1 MYSRVL
7 GTGSALPKRIV
18 TNGEFAAMLAR
29 DGIETSDEWIRTR
42 TGIESRHFAD
52 EAEGETTSS
61 LAVAAARRALEAANV
76 ETSEID
82 LIIVATTTPDM
93 VFPSVAC
100 RVQAA
105 LGARGCAAFD
115 VQAVCAGF
123 IYALNAADAMLRAG
137 PYRAAIVIGAEV
149 MSRVLDMK
157 DRSTCVLFGDGSG
170 AVVLAAS
177 GEENAGILGNV
188 LGADGSDTAM
198 LCMPAGGSAMP
209 PSERTVREGLHYLK
223 MDGREVFKH
232 AVRIMQ
238 EKALEVLDLCGVSAE
253 DVSLLIPHQ
262 ANTRIIE
269 TVAKRLKIPS
279 EKVYVNI
286 ENYGNTSSAS
296 IPIALDEVVRGDKVK
311 KGDLVLLVAFGAGLT
326 WGATLIRF

>member
-76 ETSEID
+76 EASEID

-157 DRSTCVLFGDGSG
+157 DRSTCVLFGDGAG
-170 AVVLAAS
+170 AFRRRA
-177 GEENAGILGNV
+177 
-188 LGADGSDTAM
+188 
-198 LCMPAGGSAMP
+198 
-209 PSERTVREGLHYLK
+209 
-223 MDGREVFKH
+223 
-232 AVRIMQ
+232 
-238 EKALEVLDLCGVSAE
+238 
-253 DVSLLIPHQ
+253 
-262 ANTRIIE
+262 
-269 TVAKRLKIPS
+269 
-279 EKVYVNI
+279 
-286 ENYGNTSSAS
+286 SSAS
-296 IPIALDEVVRGDKVK
+296 SPPRTSTPSSFESSSTQASPSPPTSASTRSSTAAPPCGSS
-311 KGDLVLLVAFGAGLT
+311 ASA
-326 WGATLIRF
+326 ARRA

>member
-115 VQAVCAGF
+115 VQATAR
-123 IYALNAADAMLRAG
+123 ALSC
-137 PYRAAIVIGAEV
+137 
-149 MSRVLDMK
+149 SRPRPIPAFSPPACTL
-157 DRSTCVLFGDGSG
+157 
-170 AVVLAAS
+170 
-177 GEENAGILGNV
+177 
-188 LGADGSDTAM
+188 TA
-198 LCMPAGGSAMP
+198 
-209 PSERTVREGLHYLK
+209 T
-223 MDGREVFKH
+223 
-232 AVRIMQ
+232 
-238 EKALEVLDLCGVSAE
+238 
-253 DVSLLIPHQ
+253 
-262 ANTRIIE
+262 T
-269 TVAKRLKIPS
+269 AKRC
-279 EKVYVNI
+279 
-286 ENYGNTSSAS
+286 
-296 IPIALDEVVRGDKVK
+296 
-311 KGDLVLLVAFGAGLT
+311 
-326 WGATLIRF
+326 

>member
-115 VQAVCAGF
+115 VHVPQTPRRSR
-123 IYALNAADAMLRAG
+123 LRASG
-137 PYRAAIVIGAEV
+137 WSCTSALR
-149 MSRVLDMK
+149 SRRPC
-157 DRSTCVLFGDGSG
+157 RS
-170 AVVLAAS
+170 
-177 GEENAGILGNV
+177 E
-188 LGADGSDTAM
+188 
-198 LCMPAGGSAMP
+198 
-209 PSERTVREGLHYLK
+209 
-223 MDGREVFKH
+223 
-232 AVRIMQ
+232 
-238 EKALEVLDLCGVSAE
+238 
-253 DVSLLIPHQ
+253 
-262 ANTRIIE
+262 
-269 TVAKRLKIPS
+269 
-279 EKVYVNI
+279 
-286 ENYGNTSSAS
+286 
-296 IPIALDEVVRGDKVK
+296 
-311 KGDLVLLVAFGAGLT
+311 
-326 WGATLIRF
+326 

>member
-157 DRSTCVLFGDGSG
+157 DRSTCVLFGDGAG
-170 AVVLAAS
+170 AA
-177 GEENAGILGNV
+177 V
-188 LGADGSDTAM
+188 LGKGDGLVASHLMTKGDDDVITI
-198 LCMPAGGSAMP
+198 PTRYDRSP
-209 PSERTVREGLHYLK
+209 WYKNEISEITSVH
-223 MDGREVFKH
+223 MNGRETYKF
-232 AVRIMQ
+232 AVMAMSDNI
-238 EKALEVLDLCGVSAE
+238 KDLMASAGVAGE
-253 DVSLLIPHQ
+253 DVALVIPHQ
-262 ANTRIIE
+262 ANYRIINE
-269 TVAKRLKIPS
+269 ARRRIPDIAP
-279 EKVYVNI
+279 EKFCINI
-286 ENYGNTSSAS
+286 DRYGNTSSAS
-296 IPIALDEVVRGDKVK
+296 VPILLDEMNRAGKIHE
-311 KGDLVLLVAFGAGLT
+311 GDLIILAAFGGGLSAG
-326 WGATLIRF
+326 AMIIRW

>member
-18 TNGEFAAMLAR
+18 TNQDFAAMLAR

-61 LAVAAARRALEAANV
+61 LAVAAARRALEASGIAAG
-76 ETSEID
+76 EID

-105 LGARGCAAFD
+105 LGAKGCAAFD

-137 PYRAAIVIGAEV
+137 PYRTAIVVGAEV

-157 DRSTCVLFGDGSG
+157 DRSTCVLFGDGAG
-170 AVVLAAS
+170 AVVLKAS
-177 GEENAGILGNV
+177 SDPGILAARMYADGDYGENV
-188 LGADGSDTAM
+188 LSLTASLNHGASKGD
-198 LCMPAGGSAMP
+198 PFI
-209 PSERTVREGLHYLK
+209 R
-223 MDGREVFKH
+223 MDGRQVFRLAVEGLVESAREVAGLACVH
-232 AVRIMQ
+232 T
-238 EKALEVLDLCGVSAE
+238 E
-253 DVSLLIPHQ
+253 DVALFVPHQ
-262 ANTRIIE
+262 ANLRIMTMVAAKLGIPE
-269 TVAKRLKIPS
+269 KRMVKTVA
-279 EKVYVNI
+279 EH
-286 ENYGNTSSAS
+286 GNTSAAS
-296 IPIALDEVVRGDKVK
+296 VPLALDRAVRTGMVK
-311 KGDLVLLVAFGAGLT
+311 PGELVLLQGVGAGMA
-326 WGATLIRF
+326 WGSALIRW

>member
-157 DRSTCVLFGDGSG
+157 DRSTCVLFGDGAG
-170 AVVLAAS
+170 AVVLKAS
-177 GEENAGILGNV
+177 SDPGILAARMY
-188 LGADGSDTAM
+188 ADGDY
-198 LCMPAGGSAMP
+198 G
-209 PSERTVREGLHYLK
+209 
-223 MDGREVFKH
+223 
-232 AVRIMQ
+232 
-238 EKALEVLDLCGVSAE
+238 
-253 DVSLLIPHQ
+253 
-262 ANTRIIE
+262 
-269 TVAKRLKIPS
+269 
-279 EKVYVNI
+279 EKVLSLTASLNHGVI
-286 ENYGNTSSAS
+286 SGHTSAWT
-296 IPIALDEVVRGDKVK
+296 VVRSSVLPSRALSAARVK
-311 KGDLVLLVAFGAGLT
+311 WLT
-326 WGATLIRF
+326 SPACIPRTSRSSCRTRPTSGS